1 MTGYRASPRPTFDA
15 PTAIPFASVARH
27 LWGDAES
34 GEVADW
40 IYVSSDKIHQL
51 VFGLRPGGWF
61 RHSNEYR
68 TIFAADI
75 VYYVLS
81 GTLLLSNPAT
91 GEVRRIGPGEA
102 GFFRRDI
109 WRHAMNHSQEP
120 LRVLELFA
128 PPATGSSGAYA
139 KTQPL
144 LTDGRYVRDD
154 LLGRWPEAEE
164 REQTQATIRVIR
176 ETDLLWRIEGDAHP
190 LPVALLV
197 STVHLTVGRI
207 ELLPG
212 ERSDWSR
219 HAGDESLYVTD
230 GVLHVRARGDRGGG
244 WFELHPDDGCFLPA
258 GTEHEY
264 HNVGGDP
271 ARFVFGV
278 APTDLSPG

>member
-1 MTGYRASPRPTFDA
+1 MSGYRASPRPTFDA
-15 PTAIPFASVARH
+15 PTAIPFASVTRH
-27 LWGDAES
+27 LWGDDES

-75 VYYVLS
+75 VYYVLA
-81 GTLLLSNPAT
+81 GTLLLANPAT

-102 GFFRRDI
+102 GFFRRDT
-109 WRHAMNHSQEP
+109 WHHAMNHSQEP

-128 PPATGSSGAYA
+128 PPPATGSSGAYA
-139 KTQPL
+139 RTQPL
-144 LTDGRYVRDD
+144 LTGGRYIRDD

-164 REQTQATIRVIR
+164 RERTQATIRVIR
-176 ETDLLWRIEGDAHP
+176 EIDLLWRIEGDAHP
-190 LPVALLV
+190 RPVALLV

-207 ELLPG
+207 ALLPG
-212 ERSDWSR
+212 ERTDWTR

-230 GVLHVRARGDRGGG
+230 G
-244 WFELHPDDGCFLPA
+244 
-258 GTEHEY
+258 
-264 HNVGGDP
+264 
-271 ARFVFGV
+271 
-278 APTDLSPG
+278 